1 MNDDV
6 GDVTCYSTSL
16 LAGASGYSVQQVRDL
31 EHLGVIPPA
40 LRQPNGYRRFTGTH
54 ATALRAYRQL
64 AIAVGPVVAR
74 ATMRETRHLPVDEAI
89 AHIVALH
96 VDLARARNDTLAALD
111 ALDAIVDEGAH
122 DAPAAPADTM
132 SITELSGALGVPS
145 STLRFW
151 ERQGLITPDRVEPH
165 GARRYP
171 PKAVSDARIVAA
183 LRAGG
188 YRIPVVGA
196 VMTSLRELGDTGDA
210 REALHARLQNIAT
223 RSAALLRAGTDLADS
238 LSQPTVNNVMA
249 RNI

>member
-1 MNDDV
+1 MDADI
-6 GDVTCYSTSL
+6 GDVTRYSTSL

-40 LRQPNGYRRFTGTH
+40 LRQSNGYRQFTGAH

-74 ATMRETRHLPVDEAI
+74 ATMREIRQLPFDEAI

-96 VDLARARNDTLAALD
+96 VDLARARSDTIAALS
-111 ALDAIVDEGAH
+111 ALDAIVEEGAH
-122 DAPAAPADTM
+122 DAPSAPADTM
-132 SITELSGALGVPS
+132 SITELSAALGVRS

-151 ERQGLITPDRVEPH
+151 ERQGLITPDRDEPL
-165 GARRYP
+165 GARRYT
-171 PKAVSDARIVAA
+171 PKAVSDARIVTA

-188 YRIPVVGA
+188 YRIPAVSA

-210 REALHARLQNIAT
+210 REALHDRLQSTAA
-223 RSAALLRAGTDLADS
+223 RSAALLRAGTDLADL
-238 LSQPTVNNVMA
+238 LS
-249 RNI
+249 